1 MLESGTRH
9 PAGGAARPLSSPRHL
24 AVPPVARSAMLVPAV
39 RQEPGPMTTPLIQ
52 LEALAATAVRHA
64 AEVHRVT
71 IAPSS
76 VSIALVDAILG
87 REAAGKPGPQV
98 ATLAACYGAWAGV
111 MAVREYGGAWIA
123 LEEPVAPRLR
133 IARRVISPIDIVQR
147 RLLAPGTSPT
157 LAAVFTQLRAW
168 KHGSPT
174 PLRQEVLAQNRA
186 AWSGQ
191 VELGRF
197 AGAAAFPPD
206 RAQATAG
213 LDPGRRAEGVA
224 GKEVLCLGAGGGRH
238 GPLLARAGA
247 CVTVVD
253 LSEEQLAHDRR
264 AALEH
269 HLPLIVMCASLD
281 ELGALAD
288 ASFAVVVQPVAAC
301 YLPDLARLHH
311 EVARVLAPGGLYV
324 VQHKQPCSLQAEA
337 LPRGDGYLVR
347 EHYLSGQLV
356 AEQPGV
362 AHRESGTAEFL
373 HPLEALVGG
382 LCRAG
387 FLIEDLSEPV
397 LADAFA
403 PSGSFEHRSLF
414 LPPYLKLKARRRA

>member
-1 MLESGTRH
+1 MVPPTRVLAML
-9 PAGGAARPLSSPRHL
+9 AGAAG
-24 AVPPVARSAMLVPAV
+24 
-39 RQEPGPMTTPLIQ
+39 QEPGPMSTPLDQ
-52 LEALAATAVRHA
+52 LDALAATAIRHA

-71 IAPSS
+71 IASSS
-76 VSIALVDAILG
+76 VSLALVDAILG
-87 REAAGKPGPQV
+87 REASAHPGPQV
-98 ATLAACYGAWAGV
+98 ATLAACYGAWAGS
-111 MAVREYGGAWIA
+111 MAVREFGGAWIA

-133 IARRVISPIDIVQR
+133 IAQRVISPIDIVQR
-147 RLLAPGTSPT
+147 RLLAPMTSPT
-157 LAAVFTQLRAW
+157 LAAVFSQVRSW
-168 KHGSPT
+168 VEGSSVPA
-174 PLRQEVLAQNRA
+174 RQDVLAQNRA

-191 VELGRF
+191 AALSRF
-197 AGAAAFPPD
+197 AGSAAFPPD

-213 LDPGRRAEGVA
+213 LDPWLRAEGVA

-269 HLPLIVMCASLD
+269 HLPLMVMCTSID
-281 ELGALAD
+281 ELGAFAD

-301 YLPDLARLHH
+301 YLPDLGHLHR

-324 VQHKQPCSLQAEA
+324 VQHKQPSSLQAEA
-337 LPRGDGYLVR
+337 QPRGDGYLVR
-347 EHYLSGQLV
+347 QHYLSRQLV

-362 AHRESGTAEFL
+362 SHRESGTLEFL
-373 HPLEALVGG
+373 HTLEALVGG
-382 LCRAG
+382 LCHAG
-387 FLIEDLSEPV
+387 FAIEDLSEPV

-403 PSGSFEHRSLF
+403 PSGSLEHRALY
-414 LPPYLKLKARRRA
+414 LPPYLKLKARRRV